1 MKKRSQLSAQNLKN
15 HKFFD
20 KDIVI
25 FDTFYLFRIISIS
38 IITTLIL
45 IIYWQF
51 IKLISQQKLN
61 INNQVKSTKI
71 TINSNNNFEPQNH
84 EQQVVTKSP
93 SILSSEALNTEKL
106 VYNVKQKPQLKNSQD
121 LQKIVDQVVN
131 IASNKSLPTTSLSI
145 TLIDLKTGEEASYQQ
160 ENPRYPA
167 SVVKLYWL
175 VMLQSQLEQKNTIE
189 DKSLSLELEKMIK
202 KSDNEAASRI
212 LDRITKTESGSNL
225 NSEELE
231 NWLDKREQVNQFFIN
246 AGYENL
252 NISQK
257 TFPIPYLKLYSPQR
271 RDLQMRKDINQPI
284 RNKIT
289 TKETSQLMYE
299 IVNQQAVSP
308 DKSKKMLDLL
318 SIDTATRINKRYDKN
333 PNTFNSVRGFFSQSL
348 PDDVDFA
355 AKAGWTSELRGET
368 AYIATKDRKT
378 QYILTILAEDPSY
391 AYNWDIFPEI
401 SQLVFEQMK
410 NRK

>member
-1 MKKRSQLSAQNLKN
+1 LS
-15 HKFFD
+15 
-20 KDIVI
+20 
-25 FDTFYLFRIISIS
+25 
-38 IITTLIL
+38 
-45 IIYWQF
+45 
-51 IKLISQQKLN
+51 
-61 INNQVKSTKI
+61 
-71 TINSNNNFEPQNH
+71 
-84 EQQVVTKSP
+84 
-93 SILSSEALNTEKL
+93 TEKL
-106 VYNVKQKPQLKNSQD
+106 EYNVQQRPQLKNSQD

-145 TLIDLKTGEEASYQQ
+145 TLIDLKTNEEASYQQ
-160 ENPRYPA
+160 EELRYPA

-175 VMLQSQLEQKNTIE
+175 VMLQAQLKQKNTIE

-225 NSEELE
+225 DSEEFK

-257 TFPIPYLKLYSPQR
+257 TFPIPYLKLYSPQG

-289 TKETSQLMYE
+289 TKETSRLMYD
-299 IVNQQAVSP
+299 IVNRQAVTP
-308 DKSKKMLDLL
+308 DKSKQMLDLL

-333 PNTFNSVRGFFSQSL
+333 PNTFNSVRGFLSQSL
-348 PDDVDFA
+348 PNDIYFA

-368 AYIATKDRKT
+368 AYIATKDGKT
-378 QYILTILAEDPSY
+378 QYILTILAEDSSY

>member
-1 MKKRSQLSAQNLKN
+1 MKKRSQLSTKN
-15 HKFFD
+15 FNFFE

-25 FDTFYLFRIISIS
+25 FDTSYLLKIISIS

-45 IIYWQF
+45 IIFWQF
-51 IKLISQQKLN
+51 TKLISQQQLN
-61 INNQVKSTKI
+61 TNNQVKSTKI
-71 TINSNNNFEPQNH
+71 TINSSNNFEPQTH

-93 SILSSEALNTEKL
+93 SNLSSDALSTEKL
-106 VYNVKQKPQLKNSQD
+106 EYNVQQRPQLKNSED

-145 TLIDLKTGEEASYQQ
+145 TLIDLKTNEEASYQQ
-160 ENPRYPA
+160 EELRYPA

-175 VMLQSQLEQKNTIE
+175 VMLQAQLKQKNTIE

-225 NSEELE
+225 DSEEFK

-257 TFPIPYLKLYSPQR
+257 TFPIPYLKLYSPQG

-289 TKETSQLMYE
+289 TKETSRLMYD
-299 IVNQQAVSP
+299 IVNRQAVTP
-308 DKSKKMLDLL
+308 DKSKQMLDLL

-333 PNTFNSVRGFFSQSL
+333 PNTFNSVRGFLSQSL
-348 PDDVDFA
+348 PNDIYFA

-368 AYIATKDRKT
+368 AYIATKDGKT
-378 QYILTILAEDPSY
+378 QYILTILAEDSSY